1 MRKFVY
7 LVTGTSHS
15 DTVEHMLFNLQLHP
29 APGQRLRL
37 THENL
42 AWVVVD
48 VTFSYAGIDQTR
60 MVNVTV
66 RQLKT

>member
-15 DTVEHMLFNLQLHP
+15 AAVEDMLFNLQLHP

-37 THENL
+37 AHKNL
-42 AWVVVD
+42 AWIVID
-48 VTFSYAGIDQTR
+48 AAFSYAGADQIRT
-60 MVNVTV
+60 VNVTV